1 VSSGD
6 IDGNDAEDILSQAL
20 EYRRTLRRELDFDS
34 TWEQEREA
42 TGGALAGRAGG
53 QGAQGPLPT
62 GILSQGQGA
71 QRQPVAQAWQR
82 PAPLPTGIRLASRRR
97 REQ

>member
-1 VSSGD
+1 M
-6 IDGNDAEDILSQAL
+6 DGNDAEGILSQAL

-42 TGGALAGRAGG
+42 TGGESGGALAGRAGG
-53 QGAQGPLPT
+53 QGAQGLLPT

-71 QRQPVAQAWQR
+71 QRQPAAQAWQR
-82 PAPLPTGIRLASRRR
+82 PALLPTGIRLTSRRR